1 MADQHSGEGSSTSN
15 MESSDATVQIKI
27 KTLDS
32 QIYNFEVDKNM
43 PVSLFKEKIENETGV
58 PVGRQRLIFRGKV
71 LKDNDLLSDY
81 RVENGHTLHLVARQP
96 AESQASS
103 GTSPGET
110 NGPNASQVNEASTG
124 APRNRVGQISHS
136 VVLGTFNVGD
146 QTEAIVPDLTR
157 VIGAVLNSIG
167 VGGQNLS
174 NVTGINPS
182 TTTSSNPGQFPQGN
196 ETEGMHG
203 NAGGQSQAG
212 NQASSGQVFS
222 SQQFQTLHQ
231 AGQVPLAASAIPIP
245 SLNVPI
251 PDSLNTLSEFMNRM
265 EQNLA
270 QNGYQ
275 TNLSSNNTGDQPRM
289 DLPSNTQGLHTPEAL
304 SIVLRH
310 AERLLSR
317 HAVAALSHIA
327 GRLEQE
333 GGSSDLTLRG
343 QIQSESVQVGFAMQH
358 LGALLLE
365 LGRTILTLRMGQT
378 PAESV
383 VNAGPAVYISPSGP
397 NPIMVQ
403 PFPLQTNPLFGG
415 SVPTSNPLTS
425 GPVGVGSAPRSVNI
439 HIHTGASLPPIVSA
453 VGARGSNGE
462 GMLAERRNGAG
473 SNDLGASRMLPVRNI
488 IAAAVPSHPSGVPIS
503 SAAQPGPGIAVTQPP
518 SDSVS
523 LSSVLSE
530 VNSQIRNLVGNMQ
543 GAHAVQSGQAESN
556 VRSSSVGSGSSSSE
570 NEHPSTMAV
579 NGGGESGVSLHAC
592 TPQIEGH
599 EDSGSS
605 SGSKDD
611 SSCSVKGPWICSS
624 GQTVKS
630 EDVKV
635 NAQGS
640 SGNAKAVPLGLGL
653 GSLERKKG
661 KQLKPLAKNGDSGTT
676 SSSINQDQQATRT
689 QQLLQSLAARSS
701 VVNRMTSNNPSTEQ
715 QSSTVGQV
723 RDGSSGSQGSVGQAD
738 MANVMSQVLNSPALS
753 GLLTG
758 VSEQTGV
765 GSPNVLRNMLQQ
777 FTQNPQ
783 MSNAMNQIAQQID
796 SQDVENMFAGLG
808 GHGGGIDF
816 SRMFQQMM
824 PIVSRALVSGSTAP
838 QSLSAMEPQ
847 PEPQYNQQN
856 LSRDEHDEQNFQ
868 VDLQQVA
875 QRIGHLDSPED
886 AFRALVENSFWSCG
900 GSSGPQEFV
909 DDLCSE
915 EDLASEYVELLQQDI
930 QRRLQDDSGQ
940 DRS

>member
-439 HIHTGASLPPIVSA
+439 HIHT